1 MDFSF
6 VPRVKISKRSRWRD
20 SPLFSSFFFLFA
32 FIAEHRQS
40 KILTT
45 RKKLWAIVKNQAV
58 CWQQCPAG
66 PAELFGTVGI
76 CPNQLWQKSGFWKR
90 ECIVLYYVHPFYN
103 IDCLELKLLLPTK
116 FKTVPLGLCPEA
128 SLNYDEGKLT
138 RELAL
143 CAIRCGDLKK
153 DSDFIK

>member
-1 MDFSF
+1 MLAA
-6 VPRVKISKRSRWRD
+6 VPCRPD
-20 SPLFSSFFFLFA
+20 GTFLDGWDLSQPTL
-32 FIAEHRQS
+32 AE
-40 KILTT
+40 KWFL
-45 RKKLWAIVKNQAV
+45 
-58 CWQQCPAG
+58 
-66 PAELFGTVGI
+66 EE
-76 CPNQLWQKSGFWKR
+76 R
-90 ECIVLYYVHPFYN
+90 ECIALYYVHPFYN

-143 CAIRCGDLKK
+143 CAIRCGDPKK